1 MATSRSYYEPDT
13 IIVDVPEERPSRRR
27 EELTMQVHHDDGAWH
42 RRTPDLSMTA
52 CGLPL
57 QRLGQALRVETY
69 GGHQP
74 LCRTCFTPFEL
85 AIHDGLIAEIRKQV
99 T

>member
-1 MATSRSYYEPDT
+1 MASIFAYDPDT
-13 IIVDVPEERPSRRR
+13 VVVDLPEDRPARPLHA
-27 EELTMQVHHDDGAWH
+27 ELTMQVHHDDGAWH

-52 CGLPL
+52 CGMPL
-57 QRLGQALRVETY
+57 YRLGQALRVETY
-69 GGHQP
+69 AGPQP

-85 AIHDGLIAEIRKQV
+85 AIHDQLMDDQRKRN